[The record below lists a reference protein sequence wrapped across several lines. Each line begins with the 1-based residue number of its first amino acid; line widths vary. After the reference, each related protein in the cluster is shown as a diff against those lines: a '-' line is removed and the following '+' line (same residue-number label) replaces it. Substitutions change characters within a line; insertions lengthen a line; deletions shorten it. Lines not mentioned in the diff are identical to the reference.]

1 MELRNES
8 RNNVYKRFSHVLL
21 SALAGQ
27 AKLSVTISVCF
38 VIALLLLSYVSAQ
51 VYGGMLRQEI
61 AGLNQTR
68 GELKENLNRLTSD
81 YVSLSSRDRVSR
93 YCENKLRMVK
103 AAGESFEVLAVE
115 DAGYEL
121 AEPVELT
128 KKHRAIPAAYRY
140 TLRRCSESPGQ

>member
-1 MELRNES
+1 MRNKS

-27 AKLSVTISVCF
+27 AKLNVTIAVYF
-38 VIALLLLSYVSAQ
+38 VIALLLLSYVSVQ
-51 VYGGMLRQEI
+51 VYGGVLHQEI
-61 AGLNQTR
+61 AGLKLTR
-68 GELKENLNRLTSD
+68 CELKENLNRLTSD
-81 YVSLSSRDRVSR
+81 YVSLSSRSRVSR
-93 YCENKLRMVK
+93 YCENTLGMVK

-115 DAGYEL
+115 DGEYEL
-121 AEPVELT
+121 AEPVEIT